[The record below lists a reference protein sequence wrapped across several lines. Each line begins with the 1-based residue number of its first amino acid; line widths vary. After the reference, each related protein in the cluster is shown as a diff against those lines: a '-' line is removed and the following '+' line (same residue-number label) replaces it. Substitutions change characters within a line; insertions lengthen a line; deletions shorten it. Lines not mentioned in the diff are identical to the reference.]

1 MNNIGDSTFVDIL
14 LNNEYIKRSG
24 WIRSLIEKQ
33 VIDASGDP
41 IPWYA
46 YPAIDLLKDRISIE
60 NGINISVFEFG
71 YGFGTLWWA
80 SKVHKVTIVEHDRAW
95 YNKMVPQFPPNVR
108 PIYRELVSGGEYCSI
123 TKSLLPIK
131 YNIIIIDGRDRVNC
145 CHHCINSLTDDGV
158 IIFDNSNREAYI
170 PGREFLKKYGFKE
183 LRLYGFTPMVPI
195 AENAT
200 SFFYKKNNCL
210 GF

>member
-71 YGFGTLWWA
+71 CGFGTL
-80 SKVHKVTIVEHDRAW
+80 
-95 YNKMVPQFPPNVR
+95 
-108 PIYRELVSGGEYCSI
+108 
-123 TKSLLPIK
+123 
-131 YNIIIIDGRDRVNC
+131 
-145 CHHCINSLTDDGV
+145 
-158 IIFDNSNREAYI
+158 
-170 PGREFLKKYGFKE
+170 
-183 LRLYGFTPMVPI
+183 
-195 AENAT
+195 
-200 SFFYKKNNCL
+200 
-210 GF
+210 